1 MVSHNYAWSRYQWS
15 PDPRDLPLPPSDW
28 ISYPNN
34 NLRVYNDSCH
44 STTMTETKANT
55 FLSSIDVLVKHHDIS
70 EVIHNIRSRSNSGI
84 QFNQQIRRI
93 RKLSVTFPEKVASL
107 PTKVICSMTDKEW
120 REGTQAEV
128 QWRTCIEEKLPKKRI
143 VDPKLK
149 SIIQCP
155 KCKARKATYFQLQ
168 ICSGDESMTVF
179 AQCLVCDWHWT
190 Q

>member
-1 MVSHNYAWSRYQWS
+1 MSQHNN
-15 PDPRDLPLPPSDW
+15 DRDEGQY
-28 ISYPNN
+28 I
-34 NLRVYNDSCH
+34 
-44 STTMTETKANT
+44 
-55 FLSSIDVLVKHHDIS
+55 LSSIDVLVKHHDIS

-168 ICSGDESMTVF
+168 ICSGDEYDCLCTVF
-179 AQCLVCDWHWT
+179 SLRLALDT
-190 Q
+190 IEIYY